1 MRPKLPEPPL
11 THLSNGNNEAPHS
24 QGRIRQA
31 GGTRLCLP
39 LPTPALGLSLPQPL
53 PQPKGSIPSSLCTLL
68 FPASELFPLPDMST
82 PPPSWLPAPFILQGG
97 HCLWSLPSLSLRQ
110 NDSPRVPLAHSLPA
124 GEVSGQ
130 DDWDLGPED
139 CPLFRSYD
147 PARDPSA
154 PESHLASS
162 EKWGQEPSS
171 CPVLWHVL
179 GATEVTLGCRCSC
192 AFVHFLEKESNL
204 GPAFRA

>member
-1 MRPKLPEPPL
+1 MPPAS
-11 THLSNGNNEAPHS
+11 HPCSGAQPAS
-24 QGRIRQA
+24 
-31 GGTRLCLP
+31 
-39 LPTPALGLSLPQPL
+39 TPPQPE
-53 PQPKGSIPSSLCTLL
+53 GSIPSSLCTLL
-68 FPASELFPLPDMST
+68 FPASKLFPLPDTSA

-97 HCLWSLPSLSLRQ
+97 HRFRSLPSLSLRR

-147 PARDPSA
+147 PARDPSV
-154 PESHLASS
+154 PEPHLASS